1 MPNNNQEANEKFW
14 GSRLMWTLLVMIF
27 VIVVLAFM
35 AFRSPIS
42 QPIGE
47 RVITVT
53 VTPALSDD
61 ELAATPEPEVI
72 VLEPEDFL
80 DPDEIGHTDGIIF
93 WSTVLLL
100 IVVAATLRETILRK

>member
-1 MPNNNQEANEKFW
+1 MPEESNGTNGVFW

-27 VIVVLAFM
+27 VIVVLAFL

-42 QPIGE
+42 QPVGE

-53 VTPALSDD
+53 VTSAPSEDD
-61 ELAATPEPEVI
+61 LTITPEPEVI

-93 WSTVLLL
+93 WSTLLLL
-100 IVVAATLRETILRK
+100 IVVVATLRETILRK

>member
-1 MPNNNQEANEKFW
+1 
-14 GSRLMWTLLVMIF
+14 MWTLLVMIF
-27 VIVVLAFM
+27 IIIILAFL

-42 QPIGE
+42 QPVGE

-53 VTPALSDD
+53 VTPALSEEDM
-61 ELAATPEPEVI
+61 ETTPEPEVI
-72 VLEPEDFL
+72 VLEPDDFL
-80 DPDEIGHTDGIIF
+80 DPDEIGHTDGIIL

>member
-1 MPNNNQEANEKFW
+1 MPNRNHDLNEDFW
-14 GSRLMWTLLVMIF
+14 GSRLMWTLLVMVFI
-27 VIVVLAFM
+27 IVVLAFM
-35 AFRSPIS
+35 AFISPIA

-53 VTPALSDD
+53 VTPAPLEDGL
-61 ELAATPEPEVI
+61 EATPAAEVI

-80 DPDEIGHTDGIIF
+80 DPDEIGHTDGIII

-100 IVVAATLRETILRK
+100 IVVIATLRETILRK

>member
-1 MPNNNQEANEKFW
+1 MPEESNETNGVFW

-27 VIVVLAFM
+27 VIVVLAFL

-42 QPIGE
+42 QPVGE

-53 VTPALSDD
+53 VTSAPSEDD
-61 ELAATPEPEVI
+61 LTITPEPEVI

-93 WSTVLLL
+93 WSTLLLL
-100 IVVAATLRETILRK
+100 IVVVATLRETILRK

>member
-1 MPNNNQEANEKFW
+1 
-14 GSRLMWTLLVMIF
+14 MWTLLVMIF
-27 VIVVLAFM
+27 IIIVLAFM

-42 QPIGE
+42 QPVGE

-53 VTPALSDD
+53 VTPAPL
-61 ELAATPEPEVI
+61 EEEMETTPEPEVI
-72 VLEPEDFL
+72 VLEPDDFL
-80 DPDEIGHTDGIIF
+80 DPEEIGHTDGIIL